1 MGVIVRPEHFVIVK
15 GTLSIDWP
23 ENLIFPFLCRN
34 LKILMSYCEKFYR
47 ISSSTFKLFPYMK
60 TELPY
65 IEVIQNLK
73 LHVEVLWN
81 LTLVL
86 THKNL
91 SFLLIKILILTHKN
105 FKFSIKIH
113 SFFFQPYIWLS
124 TLISFT
130 SVLKCTGHGIYA
142 CIALHFLGKFY

>member
-1 MGVIVRPEHFVIVK
+1 MGVIVRSEHFVIVK

-23 ENLIFPFLCRN
+23 ENIIFPFLCSN
-34 LKILMSYCEKFYR
+34 KKILMSYCEKFEKFVWFYR
-47 ISSSTFKLFPYMK
+47 ISSSKFKLFPYMK

-91 SFLLIKILILTHKN
+91 
-105 FKFSIKIH
+105 
-113 SFFFQPYIWLS
+113 LS
-124 TLISFT
+124 L
-130 SVLKCTGHGIYA
+130 V
-142 CIALHFLGKFY
+142 